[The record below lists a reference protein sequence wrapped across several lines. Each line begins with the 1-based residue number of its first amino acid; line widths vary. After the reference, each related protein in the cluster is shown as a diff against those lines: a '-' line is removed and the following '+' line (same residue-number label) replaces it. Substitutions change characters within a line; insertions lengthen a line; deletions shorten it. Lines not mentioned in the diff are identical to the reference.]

1 MYLFRTVSLQRAG
14 ECRARPQQIRPTVPA
29 RRRDDRGRGTADRDI
44 RSGVRDGAGGGFGAG
59 RAWRVF
65 AR

>member
-1 MYLFRTVSLQRAG
+1 MYLFRTVPLQRAG
-14 ECRARPQQIRPTVPA
+14 ECRARPQQIRPTGPA
-29 RRRDDRGRGTADRDI
+29 RRDDRGRGTADRDI

-59 RAWRVF
+59 RAWRGF